1 MKRLTLQ
8 LTGLLALFAL
18 LPAAQ
23 AADHRD
29 GPATTSNKDA
39 DINDVYAWVDSGGQ
53 KVNLVM
59 TFAPAA
65 AAGTLPSDAVLYVF
79 HLTSKATFAA
89 TASTEVRIIC
99 GFDAQQ
105 AISCWAGDSEYVT
118 GKADTAQ
125 GISSTSGK
133 LKVFAGLRNDPFF
146 FNIAG
151 FAATVGAVK
160 SAAPSLTFDPAGC
173 PMLDASTSNTLVTQL
188 KTDASG
194 GTPMDFFAGTNTLAI
209 VVQVDK
215 ALVTP
220 GGPILGVWG
229 STHSR

>member
-1 MKRLTLQ
+1 MKRLSLK

-18 LPAAQ
+18 VPTAQ

-29 GPATTSNKDA
+29 GPAATSNKDA

-53 KVNLVM
+53 KINLVM

-65 AAGTLPSDAVLYVF
+65 PAGTLPSDAVLYVF
-79 HLTSKATFAA
+79 HLNSKATFGA

-105 AISCWAGDSEYVT
+105 TISCWAGSDEYVT
-118 GKADTAQ
+118 GKADVASGVTSA
-125 GISSTSGK
+125 SGK

-146 FNIAG
+146 FNVAG
-151 FAATVGAVK
+151 FGATVGAVK
-160 SAAPSLTFDPAGC
+160 SAASSLSFDPAGC
-173 PMLDASTSNTLVTQL
+173 PKLDASTSNTLVTQL
-188 KTDASG
+188 RTGANGSAP
-194 GTPMDFFAGTNTLAI
+194 TDFFAGTNTLAI